1 MEIEIALIL
10 LAVFI
15 GALALGLWAFVT
27 LFAVAILIMI
37 LGGDFSFDKAG
48 ILAAKVSVRASR
60 SWELSAIPLF
70 LLMGEM
76 LFRADLSKRLFEG
89 LAPIFRHFPGGL
101 LHVNV
106 AGCTTFAAVSGS
118 SAATTATIGR
128 ISVPELLGRRYD
140 RQLVLGS
147 LAGSGS
153 LGLLIPPSIAMI
165 IYGVIG
171 DVSIVRLF
179 AAGLIPGLVLA
190 LMYSAYIALR
200 GSGSARDPKPENLRA
215 LMGLIP
221 ILALVGAVLGS
232 IYGGIASPTE
242 AAAVGVAGATILT
255 LIERRLSWELIRSS
269 LIAATRLTCVMGAVV
284 IAASV
289 MSAAAGMVGVPQSLA
304 NWVVGLGLS
313 VTMLLVAIAI
323 FYIFLGLFLDGI
335 SIMVVSLPLI
345 MPIVLASGIDP
356 IWFGVFLVLMIEL
369 GLMTPPVGFN
379 LFIIQSISGASM
391 GEIARAAV
399 PFFLIMLT
407 AVVLF
412 TIFPQ
417 IVLWLPDQLFK

>member
-1 MEIEIALIL
+1 MEIEIAIVL
-10 LAVFI
+10 LAIFI

-27 LFAVAILIMI
+27 LFVIAILMMV
-37 LGGDFSFDKAG
+37 LGGDFSLEKAG

-128 ISVPELLGRRYD
+128 ISVPELLGRGYD
-140 RQLVLGS
+140 RRLVLGS

-153 LGLLIPPSIAMI
+153 FGLLIPPSIAMI
-165 IYGVIG
+165 VYGVIA

-190 LMYSAYIALR
+190 MMYSSYIALR
-200 GSGSARDPKPENLRA
+200 GRGTKLDSKPENLSA
-215 LMGLIP
+215 LLGLIP
-221 ILALVGAVLGS
+221 ILVLVFVVLGS

-242 AAAVGVAGATILT
+242 AASVGVAGACMLI
-255 LIERRLSWELIRSS
+255 LIERRMSWELLRSS
-269 LIAATRLTCVMGAVV
+269 LVAATRLTCVMGAVV
-284 IAASV
+284 ISASV
-289 MSAAAGMVGVPQSLA
+289 MSAAAGMVGIPQALA
-304 NWVVGLGLS
+304 NWVVGMSLS
-313 VTMLLVAIAI
+313 ATMLLIAIAV

-345 MPIVLASGIDP
+345 MPIVIASGIDP

-379 LFIIQSISGASM
+379 LFIIQSISGATI
-391 GEIARAAV
+391 GEIARATV
-399 PFFLIMLT
+399 PFFLIMLS

-417 IVLWLPDQLFK
+417 IVLWLPEKIF

>member
-1 MEIEIALIL
+1 MELEITFLL

-15 GALALGLWAFVT
+15 GALALGLWAFMT
-27 LFAVAILIMI
+27 LFVVAVLIMV
-37 LGGDFSFDKAG
+37 LGGDFSFTKAG

-89 LAPIFRHFPGGL
+89 LVPIFRHLPGGL

-128 ISVPELLGRRYD
+128 ISVPELLGRGYD
-140 RQLVLGS
+140 RRLVLGS

-153 LGLLIPPSIAMI
+153 FGLLIPPSIAMI
-165 IYGVIG
+165 VYGVIG

-190 LMYSAYIALR
+190 LMYSTYIAIR
-200 GSGSARDPKPENLRA
+200 GGRTERDSAPTSPRA
-215 LMGLIP
+215 LLGLLP
-221 ILALVGAVLGS
+221 ILVLVFAVLGS

-242 AAAVGVAGATILT
+242 AAAVGVAGAAVLILV
-255 LIERRLSWELIRSS
+255 ERRMTWDLMRNS
-269 LIAATRLTCVMGAVV
+269 LMAATRLTCVMGAVV

-289 MSAAAGMVGVPQSLA
+289 MSASAGIVGIPQALT
-304 NWVVGLGLS
+304 NWVLS
-313 VTMLLVAIAI
+313 LNLSTTMLLIAIAT

-345 MPIVLASGIDP
+345 MPIVLAAGIDP
-356 IWFGVFLVLMIEL
+356 IWFGIFLVLMIEL

-379 LFIIQSISGASM
+379 LFIIQSISGASI
-391 GEIARAAV
+391 GEIARATV
-399 PFFLIMLT
+399 PFFLIMLG

-412 TIFPQ
+412 TVFPQ
-417 IVLWLPDQLFK
+417 IVLWLPGQLF

>member
-1 MEIEIALIL
+1 MEFEIALIL
-10 LAVFI
+10 FVIFI
-15 GALALGLWAFVT
+15 GGLALGLWAFAT
-27 LFAVAILIMI
+27 LFVVATLIMV

-60 SWELSAIPLF
+60 SWEMSAIPLF

-89 LAPIFRHFPGGL
+89 LVPIFRHFPGGL

-128 ISVPELLGRRYD
+128 ISVPELLGRGYD
-140 RQLVLGS
+140 RRLVLGS
-147 LAGSGS
+147 LAGAGS
-153 LGLLIPPSIAMI
+153 FGLLIPPSIAMI
-165 IYGVIG
+165 VYGVIG
-171 DVSIVRLF
+171 DVSILRLF
-179 AAGLIPGLVLA
+179 AAGLVPGLVLA

-200 GSGSARDPKPENLRA
+200 GGKATVDPKPANMRA
-215 LMGLIP
+215 LFGLLP
-221 ILALVGAVLGS
+221 ILALVVAVLGS

-242 AAAVGVAGATILT
+242 AAAVGVAGAAVLI
-255 LIERRLSWELIRSS
+255 LIERRMTWELIRDS

-284 IAASV
+284 IAASF
-289 MSAAAGMVGVPQSLA
+289 MSAAAGIVGIPQALV
-304 NWVVGLGLS
+304 NWVLS
-313 VTMLLVAIAI
+313 LNLSMTMLLIAIAI

-335 SIMVVSLPLI
+335 SIMVVSLPLV
-345 MPIVLASGIDP
+345 MPIIMAAGIDP

-379 LFIIQSISGASM
+379 LFIVQSISNAPI
-391 GEIARAAV
+391 GEIARATF
-399 PFFLIMLT
+399 PFFLIMLG

-412 TIFPQ
+412 TVFPQ
-417 IVLWLPDQLFK
+417 IVLWLPGMLF

>member
-1 MEIEIALIL
+1 MEFEIALIL
-10 LAVFI
+10 LCFFI
-15 GALALGLWAFVT
+15 GALALGLWAFMT
-27 LFAVAILIMI
+27 LFIVAILTMV
-37 LGGDFSFDKAG
+37 LGGDFSFAKAG

-76 LFRADLSKRLFEG
+76 LFRANLSKRLFEG
-89 LAPIFRHFPGGL
+89 LVPIFRHLPGGL

-128 ISVPELLGRRYD
+128 ISVPELLGRGYD
-140 RQLVLGS
+140 RRLVLGS

-153 LGLLIPPSIAMI
+153 FGLLIPPSIAMI
-165 IYGVIG
+165 VYGVIG

-190 LMYSAYIALR
+190 LLYSAYIAMR
-200 GSGSARDPKPENLRA
+200 GGPVTRDSKPTNLRA
-215 LMGLIP
+215 LLGLLP
-221 ILALVGAVLGS
+221 ILVLVFAVLGS

-242 AAAVGVAGATILT
+242 AAAVGVAGAAVLI
-255 LIERRLSWELIRSS
+255 LIERRMTWELIRES
-269 LIAATRLTCVMGAVV
+269 LVAATRLTCVMGAVV
-284 IAASV
+284 VAASL
-289 MSAAAGMVGVPQSLA
+289 MSAAASIVGIPQGLA
-304 NWVVGLGLS
+304 NWVLGLNLNT
-313 VTMLLVAIAI
+313 TMLLVAIAI

-345 MPIVLASGIDP
+345 MPIVLAAGIDP

-379 LFIIQSISGASM
+379 LFIIQSISGASI
-391 GEIARAAV
+391 GEIARATV
-399 PFFLIMLT
+399 PFFLIMLG

-412 TIFPQ
+412 TVFPQ
-417 IVLWLPDQLFK
+417 IILWLPALLF